1 MAKNEL
7 LFFLKVLL
15 LAIVTISSNINVYA
29 KDVSKTIN
37 DCASNAASST
47 STASNELLQEVKNL
61 QPTDEQL
68 NWGKDARNAGQ
79 ILTRNAMWQKLGE
92 LDAQQNKQQAKNL
105 ADQEL
110 VANEFVDPKAVVK
123 VFVSNGMPENL
134 LRQYHRQVV
143 QYGGT
148 LVFKGLPKGSFKEL
162 AKLVMTISE
171 NGEAG
176 SMQID
181 DEAFDYFAIST
192 VPTILLIKEEDC
204 LGEQSSKVTYD
215 KITGSIGIKVA
226 LEKFAANGDLSQ
238 EAKRLL
244 EK

>member
-15 LAIVTISSNINVYA
+15 LAIVTINSNINVYA

-37 DCASNAASST
+37 DCASNTASST
-47 STASNELLQEVKNL
+47 STASNELLQEVKSL
-61 QPTDEQL
+61 QPTDEQR
-68 NWGKDARNAGQ
+68 NWSKDARNAGQ
-79 ILTRNAMWQKLGE
+79 ILTRNAIWQKLGE
-92 LDAQQNKQQAKNL
+92 LDSYHRPKVLTNWDDKAL
-105 ADQEL
+105 A
-110 VANEFVDPKAVVK
+110 ANEFIDPKAMVK
-123 VFVSNGMPENL
+123 VFVSSSMPKNL

-148 LVFKGLPKGSFKEL
+148 LVFKGLPEGSFKTL
-162 AKLVMTISE
+162 AKLVMSIAE

-181 DEAFDYFAIST
+181 EAAFDCFAIST
-192 VPTILLIKEEDC
+192 VPAILLIKEEDC
-204 LGEQSSKVTYD
+204 LGEQSGKVTYD